1 MDWFERRPRWQ
12 RVCTTLSLIGLV
24 AVAAWVYYTFPQ
36 VNTKL
41 AQQLTAAECRAISAL
56 PPEQTNPNTLSKEHY
71 ALYMQCDELF
81 WYRGRYPGAA
91 LTLAEYQ
98 DRLKKERQRL
108 IVRTF
113 LYWLGGV
120 AVLFAM
126 TFMLVH
132 TFASARRDVNTGV
145 NTGGGSQ

>member
-12 RVCTTLSLIGLV
+12 RVCATLSLISLLLM
-24 AVAAWVYYTFPQ
+24 AAWGYYTFPQ

-41 AQQLTAAECRAISAL
+41 ALQLTVAECQAINAL
-56 PPEQTNPNTLSKEHY
+56 PAEQTNPNTLSKEHY

-81 WYRGRYPGAA
+81 WYRARYPDAP

-98 DRLKKERQRL
+98 DQLKRERQRS
-108 IVRTF
+108 IVQVF

-120 AVLFAM
+120 VVLFAM
-126 TFMLVH
+126 TFMLVR
-132 TFASARRDVNTGV
+132 TFAPTRRDAGANVE
-145 NTGGGSQ
+145 